1 MAIHVETL
9 KALQQEISEKGA
21 KLIAVSK
28 LHSKESIQQAWAA
41 GQTVFG
47 ENYVQELVEKQPL
60 LPDQLEWHF
69 IGHLQS
75 NKVKFIAPFIAM
87 IHTVD
92 SIKLLT
98 EINKQ
103 AAKANRTIPCLLQVH
118 LAQEETKFGFS
129 EEEVVELLTRG
140 DLEKFKH
147 VVVAGFMGMASLTD
161 DQNLIRN
168 EFHRLKVLRDH
179 WQTRYPSLLELS
191 MGMSGDY
198 RIALEEGSTMVRIGS
213 AIFGERTKT

>member
-1 MAIHVETL
+1 MAIQKETL
-9 KALQQEISEKGA
+9 KALQKEVSGKGA

-28 LHSKESIQQAWAA
+28 LHSIESIRQAWEA
-41 GQTVFG
+41 GQTLFG

-60 LPDQLEWHF
+60 LPGNLEWHF

-92 SIKLLT
+92 SVKLLA

-103 AAKANRTIPCLLQVH
+103 AAKAGRTIPCLLQVH

-129 EEEVVELLTRG
+129 EEEVNKLLASG
-140 DLEKFKH
+140 EAEKFEH
-147 VVVAGFMGMASLTD
+147 VQLAGLMGMASLTE
-161 DQNLIRN
+161 DQSMIRN
-168 EFHRLKVLRDH
+168 EFQRLRLLRDQ
-179 WQTRYPSLLELS
+179 WQTRYPTLQELS

-198 RIALEEGSTMVRIGS
+198 RIALEEGSTLVRIGS
-213 AIFGERTKT
+213 AIFGERQKA

>member
-28 LHSKESIQQAWAA
+28 LHSKESIQLAWAA
-41 GQTVFG
+41 GQTLFG

-75 NKVKFIAPFIAM
+75 NKVKFIAPFVAM

-103 AAKANRTIPCLLQVH
+103 AAKSNRTIPCLLQVH

-129 EEEVVELLTRG
+129 EDEVNELLAGG
-140 DLEKFKH
+140 DLEKFEH
-147 VVVAGFMGMASLTD
+147 VVVAGFMGMASLTN

-179 WQTRYPSLLELS
+179 WQTRYPSLRELS

-213 AIFGERTKT
+213 AIFGERHKA

>member
-28 LHSKESIQQAWAA
+28 LHSKESIQQAWAE
-41 GQTVFG
+41 GQTLFG

-103 AAKANRTIPCLLQVH
+103 AAKSNRTIPCLLQVH

-129 EEEVVELLTRG
+129 EDEVNKLLAGG
-140 DLEKFKH
+140 DLEKFEH
-147 VVVAGFMGMASLTD
+147 VVVAGFMGMASLTN

-179 WQTRYPSLLELS
+179 WQTRYPSLRELS

-213 AIFGERTKT
+213 AIFGERHKA